1 MLSKQ
6 KTHYYKRLR
15 KSGKDGAPKDYYTLE
30 CLLFLLKHVSLTHPT
45 YVRKAAAENI
55 PVVRRPDRK
64 ELLAYLNG
72 ETSTA
77 TAIDKSAPL
86 EIPTQV
92 KRAVEDTSD
101 STAKKP
107 RYDDSDMQKIKEQL
121 ALRLD
126 APKKSSIVSNI
137 DRSLS
142 EAMSIEKIA
151 AIKAKRL
158 ALKRT
163 MIKEDDDPGLGTD
176 LRSML
181 EFDIDMTKDITTKER
196 QWRTRTTIL
205 QSSGKQFATS
215 IMGLLKSIK
224 AREEGRMRASV
235 PNPVPTPVSRVP
247 QQPVGYSRYDQ
258 ERFKGKEETE
268 GFKIDT
274 MRTYHGL
281 SLKSVTEGS
290 QSHKMAPQPDLAPQ
304 NKPAP
309 GQQMKKP
316 SRTPIIIVP
325 NSPKSLI
332 TMLNAKDLLQDMKFV
347 SLEEKRKQGTKRE
360 TEILIQRPKPG
371 GLTVPYRV
379 TDNPSKLSYADWD
392 RVVAVFAMG
401 PAWQFKGWPNEG
413 NPVEIFNRICAFHIK
428 FEEMNLDGN
437 IAKWAVHVINLS
449 RERRHLDRAR
459 FLEFWEKLDRY
470 ITLKKP
476 HLRS

>member
-1 MLSKQ
+1 
-6 KTHYYKRLR
+6 
-15 KSGKDGAPKDYYTLE
+15 
-30 CLLFLLKHVSLTHPT
+30 
-45 YVRKAAAENI
+45 
-55 PVVRRPDRK
+55 
-64 ELLAYLNG
+64 
-72 ETSTA
+72 
-77 TAIDKSAPL
+77 
-86 EIPTQV
+86 
-92 KRAVEDTSD
+92 
-101 STAKKP
+101 
-107 RYDDSDMQKIKEQL
+107 
-121 ALRLD
+121 
-126 APKKSSIVSNI
+126 
-137 DRSLS
+137 
-142 EAMSIEKIA
+142 MSIEKIA

-224 AREEGRMRASV
+224 AREEGRMRATV
-235 PNPVPTPVSRVP
+235 PNPAPTPVSRVP

-304 NKPAP
+304 SKPAP

-332 TMLNAKDLLQDMKFV
+332 TMMNSKDLLQDMKFV
-347 SLEEKRKQGTKRE
+347 SLEQKRKQGTKRE
-360 TEILIQRPKPG
+360 MEILIQRPKPG

-413 NPVEIFNRICAFHIK
+413 NPVEIFNRICAFHVK
-428 FEEMNLDGN
+428 FEEMNLDAN
-437 IAKWAVHVINLS
+437 IGKWAVHVISLS

-459 FLEFWEKLDRY
+459 FLEFWEKLDSFLALTCVSFEVSGLSHVY
-470 ITLKKP
+470 PLKFLGS
-476 HLRS
+476 HMCII